1 MLFFSKRPTIK
12 SLMSVK
18 PFVVFS
24 LLAMCFQAFAK
35 SSEVVAG
42 EAQRWTTNMTEGV
55 TATSHEIYDLHM
67 LIFMICVWIGV
78 VVFGVMFYSMIMHRK
93 SAGAVP
99 SKFHESTLVEL
110 AWTIIPAIILVAMAV
125 PETSTLIKIYD
136 TSDADIEYMNF
147 H

>member
-1 MLFFSKRPTIK
+1 MLFFSKRPTVK
-12 SLMSVK
+12 SLLSVK
-18 PFVVFS
+18 PFVVFP
-24 LLAMCFQAFAK
+24 LLALSSQAFAK

-42 EAQRWTTNMTEGV
+42 EAQRWGMNMPQGV

-99 SKFHESTLVEL
+99 SKFHEST
-110 AWTIIPAIILVAMAV
+110 
-125 PETSTLIKIYD
+125 
-136 TSDADIEYMNF
+136 
-147 H
+147 